1 MKSKMQVARQETAV
15 SRVVALIA
23 VAFLAIFA
31 YWDHAEEL
39 FSPKMETGT
48 MLLMPDVRETYT
60 FVVPQAL
67 GEFCSVVS
75 ADTEALAALRDANNS
90 AEELFSLFAYRD
102 GENGERVP
110 ALSIPIMK
118 LLSAEITFI
127 TSDEQKKLH
136 PRKVGDNA
144 LLHCLNGGFSRAFS
158 AKEYE
163 I

>member
-1 MKSKMQVARQETAV
+1 MKRKIQAVRQESAV
-15 SRVVALIA
+15 SRVVALTA
-23 VAFLAIFA
+23 VAFLAVFA
-31 YWDHAEEL
+31 YWDSAEEL
-39 FSPKMETGT
+39 FSPKVETGT

-60 FVVPQAL
+60 FVVPQAI
-67 GEFCSVVS
+67 GEFCSIVS

-102 GENGERVP
+102 GENGERVL

-127 TSDEQKKLH
+127 TSDEQKNLP

-144 LLHCLNGGFSRAFS
+144 LLHCLKDGFSRAFS
-158 AKEYE
+158 TKEYG